1 MSHDSYPML
10 VDLSE
15 KHGPQEFGRICQ
27 ALLEMTLRRANFAT
41 RGRPVERPDI
51 TAERPHEKYAIEAKV
66 PVRNDVELTRRDL
79 DGLKEFASAG
89 VVPMVAVLLVEPN
102 PRWIMAHA
110 RNLKPGRHNKV
121 ALSAYDVAALSS
133 EVNTLFPAVLSEQ
146 FDLALGRGSEGLR
159 SKL

>member
-10 VDLSE
+10 VDLRE

-51 TAERPHEKYAIEAKV
+51 TAERLHEKYAIEAKA
-66 PVRNDVELTRRDL
+66 PVGNDVELTERDL

-89 VVPMVAVLLVEPN
+89 VIPMVAVLLVEPN
-102 PRWIMAHA
+102 ARWIMAHA
-110 RNLKPGRHNKV
+110 RNLKHGRYNKI
-121 ALSAYDVAALSS
+121 ALAAHEVFALSS
-133 EVNTLFPAVLSEQ
+133 EVNTLFPAVLSGQ
-146 FDLALGRGSEGLR
+146 FELALGRGSQGLR